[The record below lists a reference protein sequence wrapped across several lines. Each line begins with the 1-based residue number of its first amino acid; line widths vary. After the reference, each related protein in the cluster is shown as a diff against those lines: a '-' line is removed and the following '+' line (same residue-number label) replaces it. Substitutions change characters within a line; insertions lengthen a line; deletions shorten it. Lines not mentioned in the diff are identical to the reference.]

1 MDNDMSSVA
10 LNFRRNVQVCPERN
24 KNAAVDE
31 VKLLPI
37 WVPTRMCVNKEV
49 DPLRFQPCGVNLV
62 QS

>member
-10 LNFRRNVQVCPERN
+10 LNFRRNAQVCPERN

-37 WVPTRMCVNKEV
+37 WVPTRMCVNKEEQRSGSSQISA
-49 DPLRFQPCGVNLV
+49 LWC
-62 QS
+62 